1 MGASWS
7 FFLPIKSRVKRKGKK
22 IQIFQNTRNGKYYFS
37 DTRHVKIHIVR
48 SLKGQ
53 NQVCEINTI
62 TLEAQ
67 PSESATNFDHCGD
80 ENRCR

>member
-1 MGASWS
+1 MGSTI
-7 FFLPIKSRVKRKGKK
+7 LVI
-22 IQIFQNTRNGKYYFS
+22 RNPSCKNM
-37 DTRHVKIHIVR
+37 R